1 MSKCPNGYGGHALDT
16 TTIRAMRVCV
26 CMYVCMY
33 LVLHVNANL
42 RCEVGRREGTLSKN

>member
-26 CMYVCMY
+26 FQP
-33 LVLHVNANL
+33 LVDRGNCSSIIV
-42 RCEVGRREGTLSKN
+42 VITTG